1 MRIIKSSANNLY
13 IDQSLFDYINKI
25 WLTYDI
31 EIENDKTIY
40 FAKNTTVNR
49 LITDYDN
56 RNITRRIK
64 PEKAD
69 YMIIKKFNLNTYP
82 HYYNA
87 ATHTI
92 SDNSED
98 EIVYG
103 IYNNSPEDK
112 LTIETI
118 VDIYDQAHDIKYVNQ
133 DKLNESLN
141 NGFVLSIDNYT
152 TIKELVDSNHQDNHK
167 LAFNMIVN
175 SDLKNNWQWITYIY
189 FKQKE
194 KLTQYDN
201 NQRIIQNYVTSL
213 NLGITLNDAL
223 GSLDTALKV
232 TSNPEVKDLFLYKFK
247 SDFDRRIQEYFKI
260 LGTNSFSLN
269 DFKVEYNG

>member
-1 MRIIKSSANNLY
+1 MKIIKSIAHNLY
-13 IDQSLFDYINKI
+13 IDQGLFDYINKI
-25 WLTYDI
+25 WVTYDI
-31 EIENDKTIY
+31 EIENDKTLY

-69 YMIIKKFNLNTYP
+69 YMVIKKFTLNAYP

-87 ATHTI
+87 ATNSI
-92 SDNSED
+92 SDNPED
-98 EIVYG
+98 EVVYG
-103 IYNNSPEDK
+103 IYNNSPEEIF
-112 LTIETI
+112 TIEI
-118 VDIYDQAHDIKYVNQ
+118 ILDLYEQAHDIKFVNQ
-133 DKLNESLN
+133 DRLNESLN
-141 NGFVLSIDNYT
+141 NGFVLSLDNYT

-175 SDLKNNWQWITYIY
+175 SDLKNNWQWLVYIY

-194 KLTQYDN
+194 KLINYDN
-201 NQRIIQNYVTSL
+201 NQKIIQNYVTSL
-213 NLGITLNDAL
+213 NLGISLNSAL
-223 GSLDTALKV
+223 DSLDTALKIC
-232 TSNPEVKDLFLYKFK
+232 SNREVKDLFLYKFK

-260 LGTNSFSLN
+260 LGTNSFKLN